1 MDQRERSESL
11 EDVFRVAIKGALA
24 GVWTALPGMIESF
37 DASLQTASVQPTI
50 QAQIRKPT
58 GETKLTN
65 LPLLLDCP
73 VHFPGGGDT
82 VFTFPVRQGD
92 ECLVVFSSRCIDS
105 WWQSGGV
112 QPPATLRMHNLSDG
126 FAIVGFR
133 SKPRKVTGFS
143 TTAAQLRSLDGAT
156 LVEMNPTAQTLVLT
170 APGGATINADTT
182 INGALHVTG
191 AITCDDDIT
200 SSKTVTGQTDVVGG
214 GKHLKTHTH
223 SGVQS
228 GGSNTGAPN

>member
-1 MDQRERSESL
+1 MDQRERSESM
-11 EDVFRVAIKGALA
+11 EDVLRFAAKGAQA
-24 GVWTALPGMIESF
+24 AMWTAMPGEIVSF
-37 DASLQTASVQPTI
+37 DADLQTASVQVTI
-50 QAQIRKPT
+50 QAQVRSPA
-58 GETKLTN
+58 GDASFVS

-73 VHFPGGGDT
+73 VHFPGGGSA
-82 VFTFPVRQGD
+82 VFTFPVAQGD
-92 ECLVVFSSRCIDS
+92 ECLVVFASRCIDS

-126 FAIVGFR
+126 FVIVGFR
-133 SKPRKVTGFS
+133 STPHKIADFS
-143 TTAAQLRSLDGAT
+143 TTAAQLRSLDGET

-182 INGALHVTG
+182 INGTLHVTG

-200 SSKTVTGQTDVVGG
+200 SAKTVTGQTDVVGG

-223 SGVQS
+223 PGVQS

>member
-24 GVWTALPGMIESF
+24 GVWTALPGTIESF

-50 QAQIRKPT
+50 QAQVRGPT
-58 GETKLTN
+58 GETKLVN
-65 LPLLLDCP
+65 MPLLLDCP
-73 VHFPGGGDT
+73 VNFPGGGDT
-82 VFTFPVRQGD
+82 VATFPVRKGD
-92 ECLVVFSSRCIDS
+92 ECLVIFASRCIDS

-126 FAIVGFR
+126 MVLVGFR
-133 SKPRKVTGFS
+133 SKPHKITGFS

-182 INGALHVTG
+182 INGTLHVTG